1 MSKERQQENEIARL
15 RAQLDEQL
23 LENSELQRKLSSK
36 DNATDRDTAYA
47 TAGWKN
53 TPFTSSAQKGLN
65 RGTLLSRV
73 SHEILTPMDAILG
86 MTELVLET
94 ELTDGQR
101 EYLEM
106 INASADRL
114 FGVVSDVI
122 DFSELVDGKLRC
134 HMVNFDIHEELEY
147 DLYVAK
153 LSARHKDLQF
163 STTFSKDIPGFLNSD
178 PARLR
183 QVLNTLV
190 NNAIYFSDEG
200 EVALKVDCDGHDER
214 GRLMLKFT
222 VTGTGHKISDE
233 LRRTVFDLPV
243 KIGIGDGDDKYSG
256 GGLGLALA
264 AQLVELFGGEIGVT
278 SDKGKGT
285 TFWFTWPVAN
295 PVEMYMGELPPD
307 MFSQVQDRSMV
318 LRGARVLLAED
329 ESINASVTKAFLEQT
344 GVQVDIV
351 ANGREAVEAIKK
363 TRYNAV
369 LMDVQMPVLDGL
381 EATMKI
387 RKVERDKKTRCP
399 VIALTAHALGGDREQ
414 CLQAGMDDYLTKPLD
429 KTQLIAMLVRYM
441 TKKALVVGSEPQSQ
455 QDVIDPLIHGGWAV
469 VLAET
474 GRMGMYEASLAHFD
488 MIVIDSSLPIAD
500 GLEMV
505 KTVRRLEQ
513 FSGCRAIILGVG
525 FTEEEEYAEY
535 GDSGIDEFYLQP
547 MVAQQFRQR
556 VEQFR

>member
-1 MSKERQQENEIARL
+1 MSKERQQEKEIARL

-23 LENSELQRKLSSK
+23 LKNAGLQKQLSSN
-36 DNATDRDTAYA
+36 DYATDNP
-47 TAGWKN
+47 TAGWKS
-53 TPFTSSAQKGLN
+53 TPHTSSAQKGLN
-65 RGTLLSRV
+65 RGNVLSCV
-73 SHEILTPMDAILG
+73 SHELLTPMDAILG

-122 DFSELVDGKLRC
+122 DFSELADGKLRC
-134 HMVNFDIHEELEY
+134 DMVNFDVYKELEY

-153 LSARHKDLQF
+153 LSARHKELQF
-163 STTFSKDIPGFLNSD
+163 SATFSQDIPGFLNSD
-178 PARLR
+178 PTRLR
-183 QVLNTLV
+183 QVLNSLV

-200 EVALKVDCDGHDER
+200 EVALKVDCDGHDEH
-214 GRLMLKFT
+214 GRLMLRFT
-222 VTGTGHKISDE
+222 VKGTGRGIPDE
-233 LRRTVFDLPV
+233 LRRTLFDLPT
-243 KIGIGDGDDKYSG
+243 KIGLGDGDDKYSS

-264 AQLVELFGGEIGVT
+264 ARLVELFGGEIGVT
-278 SDKGKGT
+278 SGKGKGVA
-285 TFWFTWPVAN
+285 FWFTWPVAN

-318 LRGARVLLAED
+318 LRGARILLAED
-329 ESINASVTKAFLEQT
+329 EFINASVTRAFLEQT
-344 GVQVDIV
+344 GMQVDIA
-351 ANGREAVEAIKK
+351 ANGQEAVEAMKK
-363 TRYNAV
+363 NRYSAV

-381 EATMKI
+381 EATTRI
-387 RKVERDKKTRCP
+387 RKIERKRKTRCP
-399 VIALTAHALGGDREQ
+399 IIALTAHALGGDREL
-414 CLQAGMDDYLTKPLD
+414 CLQAGMDDYLPKPLD
-429 KTQLIAMLVRYM
+429 KTQLIEMLARYM
-441 TKKALVVGSEPQSQ
+441 TKKALVVGSDPESQ
-455 QDVIDPLIHGGWAV
+455 QDVIDPLVHGGWAV

-488 MIVIDSSLPIAD
+488 LIVIDSSLPIAD

-505 KTVRRLEQ
+505 STVRRLEQ
-513 FSGCRAIILGVG
+513 FSGCRAVILGVG
-525 FTEEEEYAEY
+525 FAKEEEYAEY
-535 GDSGIDEFYLQP
+535 GDSGIDEFYPQP